1 MLHIMFYF
9 LMYMSVLEILD
20 EVLKRLPD
28 EFIDV
33 MLKFYQKFVEKDVR

>member
-1 MLHIMFYF
+1 
-9 LMYMSVLEILD
+9 MSVLEILD

-33 MLKFYQKFVEKDVR
+33 MLKLYQKFIGKDVRR

>member
-28 EFIDV
+28 EFIEV
-33 MLKFYQKFVEKDVR
+33 MQKFYQKFVDK